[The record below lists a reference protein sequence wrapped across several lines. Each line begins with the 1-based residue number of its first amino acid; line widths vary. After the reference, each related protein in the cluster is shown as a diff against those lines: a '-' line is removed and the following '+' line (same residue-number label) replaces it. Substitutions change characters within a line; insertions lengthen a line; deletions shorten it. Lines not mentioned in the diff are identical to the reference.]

1 MRERRAGVW
10 EVRVALGPD
19 LVSGRSRYRSVTIH
33 GDRAAAD
40 AARARWAAKA
50 ELVRSTGRSRPGVT
64 VGRLLSEWLVADHD
78 WKPSTVSGYRSVVKF
93 LTGDRIAAR
102 RAVDLTPKVMTALCA
117 GWRTL
122 GCPEPTVSGRVRVL
136 RSALGWAHLEGILDV
151 FPLDGMHG
159 PPHAGVRL
167 HVPVDQVRAILDCAR
182 SQVDYLEVLS
192 ASTGGPTASGL
203 HRAEQILLLTRLA
216 ADSGARRG
224 ELAALQIGDLDGD
237 VLTIARAASME
248 IIGPTK
254 TRRIR
259 RLTLGAAAA
268 ALWRDTA
275 ERWRQR
281 ANDNTE
287 FGPWLFSAHLD
298 HQTRLTTSCLAHWFG
313 ALTADAGYPEV
324 TLHRLRHSVATALVS
339 RGDILQA
346 QYRLGHKDAATTLRT
361 YSHVLP
367 LTDADAAATLDR
379 LYQE

>member
-1 MRERRAGVW
+1 VRERRAGVW

-19 LVSGRSRYRSVTIH
+19 LVSGRSRYRSVTVR
-33 GDRAAAD
+33 GSRAVAE

-50 ELVRSTGRSRPGVT
+50 ELVRSAGRSRPGIT
-64 VGRLLSEWLVADHD
+64 VGRLLSEWLTADHD
-78 WKPSTVSGYRSVVKF
+78 WRPSTLSGYRSVVRL
-93 LTGDRIAAR
+93 LTSDRIGAR
-102 RAVDLTPKVMTALCA
+102 RAVDLTPKVMAATCSA
-117 GWRTL
+117 WRTQ

-136 RSALGWAHLEGILDV
+136 RSALGWAHVEGILDV

-182 SQVDYLEVLS
+182 NGVAQLELASCESLS
-192 ASTGGPTASGL
+192 SP
-203 HRAEQILLLTRLA
+203 HQAEQMLLLARLV

-254 TRRIR
+254 TREIR

-268 ALWRDTA
+268 VLWRDTVQ
-275 ERWRQR
+275 RWRQR
-281 ANDNTE
+281 AGSDAA
-287 FGPWLFSAHLD
+287 FGPWLFSARPD
-298 HQTRLTTSCLAHWFG
+298 HSTRLTTSCLAHWFR
-313 ALTADAGYPEV
+313 ALCVDAGYPDV

-346 QYRLGHKDAATTLRT
+346 QYRLGHRDAATTLRT

-367 LTDADAAATLDR
+367 LTDAEAAATLDH
-379 LYQE
+379 LYQQ